1 MGLRSRLKRVIF
13 GQDVKPTQP
22 SSTPVQPTS
31 TPSTVSA
38 TNTESAISRP
48 VSSPPPSPTPAT
60 VNADIDPKV
69 LKHRNRTISAL
80 LQLAIDN
87 GGTASLGDL
96 HDLAEKRYFIAH
108 KAFSDLMEEMVA
120 KGVFQYDWGTQVAT
134 VTEVGR
140 TFLEENPPKNRG
152 SGK

>member
-13 GQDVKPTQP
+13 GQNANPTQP

-31 TPSTVSA
+31 VPSNVSA
-38 TNTESAISRP
+38 TNPEPATSRP
-48 VSSPPPSPTPAT
+48 VSSTPPSPTPTT

-96 HDLAEKRYFIAH
+96 HDLAERRYFIAH

-134 VTEVGR
+134 VTEVGQA
-140 TFLEENPPKNRG
+140 FLEEHPPRRKG
-152 SGK
+152 